1 MSCLL
6 SAVGETVGVLRPM
19 GETSKSGVS
28 AMFVTEE
35 VGGESGGRCGF
46 PLRGSGRV
54 PSKRLRR
61 GKCVSLGLIAMTWCE
76 GAVGLSLAERLEKI
90 TTWRASINH
99 REDSMKLKRKVG
111 KPSKLLI
118 CIIMALGLRVMV
130 QVISH
135 AMWFPRT
142 RWATKMLA

>member
-1 MSCLL
+1 VWFSSERFGSRALEEAAERKVCI
-6 SAVGETVGVLRPM
+6 
-19 GETSKSGVS
+19 SG
-28 AMFVTEE
+28 T
-35 VGGESGGRCGF
+35 
-46 PLRGSGRV
+46 
-54 PSKRLRR
+54 
-61 GKCVSLGLIAMTWCE
+61 LIAMTWCE
-76 GAVGLSLAERLEKI
+76 GAVGLSLAERLEEI
-90 TTWRASINH
+90 TAWRAPINH

-118 CIIMALGLRVMV
+118 CIIIALGLGVMV